1 NAVRGAE
8 READRAG
15 AVRDTA
21 RDGLADPPGGVRREP
36 EAVAPLEL
44 VDGAQ
49 QTEISFLNQVEEA
62 DAGPAVTRG
71 HGDDEAQVRL
81 HEGAAGGVAFPHP
94 APQLTAT
101 VAIRASSPLELSACL
116 VAGLDA
122 LREPDLVG
130 LPEQPVPTDLGEIHL
145 QEVVGVGKGAPS
157 S

>member
-1 NAVRGAE
+1 RFDPATGMRCPCHPVPGAE

-21 RDGLADPPGGVRREP
+21 PDGLADPPGGVRREP
-36 EAVAPLEL
+36 EALAPLEL

-81 HEGAAGGVAFPHP
+81 HEGAAAGGPLPPPPPPPP
-94 APQLTAT
+94 ATASP
-101 VAIRASSPLELSACL
+101 RAPPPPPPSPA
-116 VAGLDA
+116 
-122 LREPDLVG
+122 
-130 LPEQPVPTDLGEIHL
+130 
-145 QEVVGVGKGAPS
+145 
-157 S
+157 